1 VLYSALVFLVLL
13 QAVKAAG
20 QINLDNIVAS
30 NQILPTRVVA
40 SLLKSVHDAQT
51 RSSNG
56 ISFAF
61 LRTRTVVMETESG
74 NKPNSFRA
82 RSTEHSVKQ
91 HYSEQVFF
99 FLTLYES
106 NYQNH
111 MNQPN
116 CKMIEHLSL

>member
-13 QAVKAAG
+13 QTVKVAG

-30 NQILPTRVVA
+30 NQVLPTRVVA
-40 SLLKSVHDAQT
+40 SLLKPVHVAQT

-82 RSTEHSVKQ
+82 HGRQST
-91 HYSEQVFF
+91 
-99 FLTLYES
+99 L
-106 NYQNH
+106 
-111 MNQPN
+111 
-116 CKMIEHLSL
+116 